1 MTDKE
6 EDIRFYSAYAQAV
19 IAGLER
25 LKNRTGSLTPSQEA
39 ELAVNKIALG
49 VLQPPHIE
57 FHVKRHPAPQCVPVS
72 AVVVADPKA
81 PSTWPKWEH
90 APDWSNAERRDC
102 MICFAEG
109 VATVHD
115 PDDMPRCADCWEDL
129 QPCVNCGNVSTRPGG
144 EHYCNDK
151 KKKDK
156 RNDD

>member
-25 LKNRTGSLTPSQEA
+25 LKSRTGSLTPPQEA

-49 VLQPPHIE
+49 VLQPQHE
-57 FHVKRHPAPQCVPVS
+57 DLREKLNPAPYHVPVT

-90 APDWSNAERRDC
+90 AERRDC
-102 MICFAEG
+102 GICFAER
-109 VATVHD
+109 VPIVPD
-115 PDDMPRCADCWEDL
+115 PDGLPRCKDCWEDL
-129 QPCVNCGNVSTRPGG
+129 QPCVNCGTVSTRPHG
-144 EHYCNDK
+144 EHYCTVAT
-151 KKKDK
+151 KKDRK
-156 RNDD
+156 A